1 MITGFFCIFVYMK
14 EIEIPTGDP
23 TEVYTLV
30 NYDEPVTEYVQ
41 KLAEK
46 IKPYGEEEYYMGMVD
61 SKAYINFIHR
71 YFENK
76 VDTSFIDEYEDDEE
90 LQNIITTLGF
100 DFEKFWYLL
109 LFVNDYS
116 YCACKRE
123 VEFHKDKYEYLED
136 IHKYIGEEGAEL
148 TLKVKGKK
156 KVEITEIRSLE
167 LIQKIIKQ
175 HLNNVGNIDERS
187 YAPINKDWS
196 ARKENS
202 NSYQIWYFAKM
213 FLQFF
218 EVVPPKNIRRKKDEY
233 NSYSTKLLISKLVY
247 IVKLSENDGF
257 NDSVDTLNGFLKQ
270 YKEESSPKFVIEY
283 L

>member
-1 MITGFFCIFVYMK
+1 MK
-14 EIEIPTGDP
+14 EIELLPTSPD
-23 TEVYTLV
+23 EYIDY
-30 NYDEPVTEYVQ
+30 YDEITNYVYIFAQKHFPLHEENYQCHIYSAAYEYFNMRYIDN
-41 KLAEK
+41 K
-46 IKPYGEEEYYMGMVD
+46 IDK
-61 SKAYINFIHR
+61 
-71 YFENK
+71 
-76 VDTSFIDEYEDDEE
+76 SFLKRYEDDEE
-90 LQNIITTLGF
+90 LLDMITSLGY
-100 DFEKFWYLL
+100 DYEKFWYML
-109 LFVNDYS
+109 LFIYDYS

-175 HLNNVGNIDERS
+175 HLDSIGEIKERT
-187 YAPINKDWS
+187 YKPINKDLDI
-196 ARKENS
+196 RKENS

-247 IVKLSENDGF
+247 LVKLSYNESF
-257 NDSVDTLNGFLKQ
+257 NDSESTLNGFLKQ
-270 YKEESSPKFVIEY
+270 YKDESIYSTFVMEY